1 MKEMTKKKYLIVG
14 GVAGGAS
21 TAARLRRLD
30 EHAEI
35 IIFERGSY
43 ISYANCGLPYYLG
56 GVIQDRANLLVQTA
70 EAFKARFNVD
80 VRVASTVTRIDR
92 STKTLTILDMKSG
105 QVYTE
110 SYDKL
115 ILSPG
120 AAPIK
125 PDVPGIQ
132 SEGIFTLRS
141 VSDTDLIKEYISNNS
156 LTRAVVIGAGYI
168 GVEMAENLSHAG
180 LVVTIVEKSHQ
191 VLPVL
196 DFPVAATVQQYL
208 RTKDIQL
215 VLENAVTSFSRV
227 DGALTLTLADGNSI
241 TTDLVIVSIGV
252 RAESELA
259 RTAGLF
265 IGSHGGIIVDEYLQT
280 SDKDIYAVGDAI
292 EFISPITGKPLPTYL
307 AGPASKQGR
316 ICANNLVLGNKY
328 TFNGSINSAIV
339 KIFDMTVGIAGSS
352 SRALHASKVRHCI
365 SVTHGNSHSTY
376 YPDSKRLSI
385 HITFCCDTG
394 KLLGA
399 QVIGFAGVDKRLD
412 VLASII
418 KREGTIFDL
427 VEFEQAYAPPFSAA
441 KDPVNVAG
449 LVADNIFTGLAK
461 VCYVEDVEKISGKSF
476 VLDVRQPS
484 EFQSG
489 HIPGAVNIP
498 LPELRSR
505 INEIPANSAVMVY
518 CQVGLRGYVAQR
530 ILLQRGIEK
539 VKNLSGGYLSWSIF
553 DSELTK

>member
-1 MKEMTKKKYLIVG
+1 MTKKKYLIVG

-56 GVIQDRANLLVQTA
+56 GVIQDRAKLLVQTA

-92 STKTLTILDMKSG
+92 AGKMITVLDMKSG
-105 QVYTE
+105 QIYTE
-110 SYDKL
+110 HYDKL

-120 AAPIK
+120 AAPIR
-125 PDVPGIQ
+125 PNVPGVN

-141 VSDTDLIKEYISNNS
+141 VSDTDLIKEYISNKS
-156 LTRAVVIGAGYI
+156 LKRAVVIGAGYI
-168 GVEMAENLSHAG
+168 GMEMAENLSHAG
-180 LVVTIVEKSHQ
+180 LDVTVVEKASTI
-191 VLPVL
+191 LPVL
-196 DFPVAATVQQYL
+196 DFQVAATVQNYI
-208 RTKDIQL
+208 RSKNIQL
-215 VLENAVTSFSRV
+215 ILNNAVTGFSRI
-227 DGALTLTLADGNSI
+227 DGELTLSLAQGPDI
-241 TTDLVIVSIGV
+241 KTDLVIVSIGV

-259 RTAGLF
+259 QTAGLF

-280 SDKDIYAVGDAI
+280 SDRDIYAVGDAI
-292 EFISPITGKPLPTYL
+292 EFVSPITGKPIPTYL

-316 ICANNLVLGNKY
+316 ICANNIVQGNKHK
-328 TFNGSINSAIV
+328 FNGSINSAIV

-352 SRALHASKVRHCI
+352 SAALKASKVPHI
-365 SVTHGNSHSTY
+365 VSTTHGNSHSTY

-385 HITFCCDTG
+385 HITFSPDNG

-399 QVIGFAGVDKRLD
+399 QVVGMAGVDKRLD

-418 KREGTIFDL
+418 KRGGTIDEM

-441 KDPVNVAG
+441 KDAVNVAG
-449 LVADNIFTGLAK
+449 LVADNIINGLSK
-461 VCYVEDVEKISGKSF
+461 VCYVEDVKDLADKF
-476 VLDVRQPS
+476 YVLDVRQPA
-484 EFQSG
+484 EFEAG
-489 HIPGAVNIP
+489 HIPRAANIP
-498 LPELRSR
+498 LPSLRSR
-505 INEIPANSAVMVY
+505 IEEIPKGMPVLVY

-530 ILLQRGIEK
+530 ILLQRNFRT
-539 VKNLSGGYLSWSIF
+539 VLNLSGGYTSWKVYDAESTIA
-553 DSELTK
+553 

>member
-1 MKEMTKKKYLIVG
+1 MTKKKYLIVG

-56 GVIQDRANLLVQTA
+56 GVIQDRAKLLVQTA

-92 STKTLTILDMKSG
+92 AGKMITVLDMKSG
-105 QVYTE
+105 QIYTE
-110 SYDKL
+110 HYDKL

-120 AAPIK
+120 AAPIR
-125 PDVPGIQ
+125 PNVPGVN

-141 VSDTDLIKEYISNNS
+141 VSDTDLIKEYISNKS
-156 LTRAVVIGAGYI
+156 LKRAVVIGAGYI
-168 GVEMAENLSHAG
+168 GMEMAENLSHAG
-180 LVVTIVEKSHQ
+180 LDVTVVEKASTI
-191 VLPVL
+191 LPVL
-196 DFPVAATVQQYL
+196 DFQVAATVQNYI
-208 RTKDIQL
+208 RSKNIQL
-215 VLENAVTSFSRV
+215 ILNNAVTGFSRL
-227 DGALTLTLADGNSI
+227 DGELTLSLAQGPDI
-241 TTDLVIVSIGV
+241 KTDLVIVSIGV

-259 RTAGLF
+259 QTAGLF
-265 IGSHGGIIVDEYLQT
+265 IGSQGGIIVDEYLQT
-280 SDKDIYAVGDAI
+280 SDRDIYAVGDAI
-292 EFISPITGKPLPTYL
+292 EFVSPITGKPIPTYL

-316 ICANNLVLGNKY
+316 ICANNIVQGNKHK
-328 TFNGSINSAIV
+328 FNGSINSAIV

-352 SRALHASKVRHCI
+352 SAALKASKVPHI
-365 SVTHGNSHSTY
+365 VSTTHGNSHSTY

-385 HITFCCDTG
+385 HITFSPDNG

-399 QVIGFAGVDKRLD
+399 QVVGMAGVDKRLD

-418 KREGTIFDL
+418 KRGGTIDEM

-441 KDPVNVAG
+441 KDAVNVAG
-449 LVADNIFTGLAK
+449 LVADNIINGLSK
-461 VCYVEDVEKISGKSF
+461 VCYVEDVKDLADKF
-476 VLDVRQPS
+476 YVLDVRQPA
-484 EFQSG
+484 EFEAG
-489 HIPGAVNIP
+489 HIPRAANIP
-498 LPELRSR
+498 LPSLRSR
-505 INEIPANSAVMVY
+505 IEEIPKGMPVLVY

-530 ILLQRGIEK
+530 ILLQRNFRT
-539 VKNLSGGYLSWSIF
+539 VLNLSGGYTSWKVYDAESTIA
-553 DSELTK
+553 

>member
-1 MKEMTKKKYLIVG
+1 MTKKKYLIVG

-56 GVIQDRANLLVQTA
+56 GVIQDRAKLLVQTA
-70 EAFKARFNVD
+70 DAFKARFNVD

-92 STKTLTILDMKSG
+92 AGKMITVLDMKSG
-105 QVYTE
+105 QIYTE
-110 SYDKL
+110 HYDKL

-120 AAPIK
+120 AAPIR
-125 PDVPGIQ
+125 PNVPGVN

-141 VSDTDLIKEYISNNS
+141 VSDTDLIKEYISNKS
-156 LTRAVVIGAGYI
+156 LKRAVVIGAGYI
-168 GVEMAENLSHAG
+168 GMEMAENLSHAG
-180 LVVTIVEKSHQ
+180 LDVTVVEKASTI
-191 VLPVL
+191 LPVL
-196 DFPVAATVQQYL
+196 DFQVAATVQNYI
-208 RTKDIQL
+208 RSKNIQL
-215 VLENAVTSFSRV
+215 ILNNAVTGFSRI
-227 DGALTLTLADGNSI
+227 DGELTLSLAQGPDI
-241 TTDLVIVSIGV
+241 KTDLVIVSIGV

-259 RTAGLF
+259 QTAGLF

-280 SDKDIYAVGDAI
+280 SDRDIYAVGDAI
-292 EFISPITGKPLPTYL
+292 EFVSPITGKPIPTYL

-316 ICANNLVLGNKY
+316 ICANNIVQGNKHK
-328 TFNGSINSAIV
+328 FNGSINSAIV

-352 SRALHASKVRHCI
+352 SAALKASKVPHI
-365 SVTHGNSHSTY
+365 VSTTHGNSHSTY

-385 HITFCCDTG
+385 HITFSPDNG

-399 QVIGFAGVDKRLD
+399 QVVGMAGVDKRLD

-418 KREGTIFDL
+418 KRGGTIDEM

-441 KDPVNVAG
+441 KDAVNVAG
-449 LVADNIFTGLAK
+449 LVADNIINGLSK
-461 VCYVEDVEKISGKSF
+461 VCYVEDVKDLADKF
-476 VLDVRQPS
+476 YVLDVRQPA
-484 EFQSG
+484 EFEAG
-489 HIPGAVNIP
+489 HIPRAANIP
-498 LPELRSR
+498 LPSLRSR
-505 INEIPANSAVMVY
+505 IEEIPKGMPVLVY

-530 ILLQRGIEK
+530 ILLQRNFRT
-539 VKNLSGGYLSWSIF
+539 VLNLSGGYTSWKVYDAESTIA
-553 DSELTK
+553 